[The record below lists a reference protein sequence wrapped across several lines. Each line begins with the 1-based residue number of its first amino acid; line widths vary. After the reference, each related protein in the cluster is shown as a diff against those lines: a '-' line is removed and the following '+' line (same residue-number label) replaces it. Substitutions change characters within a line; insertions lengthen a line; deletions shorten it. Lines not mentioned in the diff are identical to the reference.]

1 MKKDTTNITI
11 RLDKDLK
18 NQANE
23 LFDSLGIGLTEAIRV
38 FLIKCIREQRIPF
51 RISRSSEKNDLY
63 NVILSY
69 INNDNITLDE
79 LYALRNMLDESIE
92 TISKRR

>member
-38 FLIKCIREQRIPF
+38 FNKIY
-51 RISRSSEKNDLY
+51 S
-63 NVILSY
+63 
-69 INNDNITLDE
+69 
-79 LYALRNMLDESIE
+79 
-92 TISKRR
+92 